1 MFYDMLM
8 FIGTLTVQLLGTP
21 KKKEKKRT
29 IKQNKTLK
37 NEAVFL
43 LLKANSSKVLSSTAL
58 GSYVGVIVER
68 FKNWKV

>member
-21 KKKEKKRT
+21 KKKKKRT

>member
-8 FIGTLTVQLLGTP
+8 FIGTLTVQLLETP
-21 KKKEKKRT
+21 KKKKKKRT

-58 GSYVGVIVER
+58 GIFMLVS
-68 FKNWKV
+68 